1 MSKNNNKTTTQCTLH
16 SVSHSTFK
24 RSDYTTNTKDRAWQD
39 PNCRIVDTRTGEVLK
54 EYGTTVRP
62 T

>member
-1 MSKNNNKTTTQCTLH
+1 MNNKENPKLH
-16 SVSHSTFK
+16 LQNVSHSTFTK
-24 RSDYTTNTKDRAWQD
+24 REYTANTKDRAWQD

-54 EYGTTVRP
+54 EYGTTISP

>member
-1 MSKNNNKTTTQCTLH
+1 MSMKDSKNEQSCTLH
-16 SVSHSTFK
+16 GVSHSTFTK
-24 RSDYTTNTKDRAWQD
+24 REYTTNTKDRAWQD

-54 EYGTTVRP
+54 DYGTTIRP

>member
-1 MSKNNNKTTTQCTLH
+1 MNTKDSKTEQPCTLH